1 MDRVTF
7 LLLHFFAKIMLSYQN
22 LPVFFFTE
30 TSQYVELNI
39 QFYIACIMI
48 EEKWF
53 YQISTR
59 NLEISLNI
67 EGQTGAI

>member
-1 MDRVTF
+1 
-7 LLLHFFAKIMLSYQN
+7 
-22 LPVFFFTE
+22 
-30 TSQYVELNI
+30 
-39 QFYIACIMI
+39 MI